1 MDGKLKYDTV
11 QEYLELYLYP
21 SLRLAVHGLIN
32 EIRKEETYKELES
45 EFNQY
50 FFENKA
56 KIIQKEKELIK
67 LERGSD
73 YSESDYE
80 YLMRKKMVMNDTI
93 SDQNNEEEKEEDF
106 DPDLDDSEMLHL
118 AEQELNKDEEEQEK
132 KFNPID
138 YIAGFLKSNNLLKNK
153 PQDFDDVDV
162 YTGPN
167 EKEEEYPKD

>member
-1 MDGKLKYDTV
+1 MDGKLKYDTI

-21 SLRLAVHGLIN
+21 SLQLAMNGLLN
-32 EIRKEETYKELES
+32 EIRKEEFYRELEN

-56 KIIQKEKELIK
+56 KIMKKEKEMLR

-73 YSESDYE
+73 YSESDYDF
-80 YLMRKKMVMNDTI
+80 LMRNQFAKNASYTD
-93 SDQNNEEEKEEDF
+93 SHELEEEEEEF
-106 DPDLDDSEMLHL
+106 DPDIDDSEMINL
-118 AEQELNKDEEEQEK
+118 AEQELNKDEDTPEK

-153 PQDFDDVDV
+153 PQDFDEVII
-162 YTGPN
+162 
-167 EKEEEYPKD
+167 EKEYDG